1 MRKFST
7 SKRLLVGGIA
17 TAAVGLGI
25 GGVAYAAGDNNPTP
39 GQEQGYV
46 TIEENPT
53 ADTTPSP
60 GADRDCPEKGAQGSE
75 NNGTAEGQA

>member
-25 GGVAYAAGDNNPTP
+25 GGVAYAAGNNPAP
-39 GQEQGYV
+39 GPEQGYV

-53 ADTTPSP
+53 ADTPSP